1 LVKRSQWFLLVIFC
15 AYEGTD
21 MAEQKAILS
30 TYPNY
35 VANIGIEVHVQLT
48 TKSKIFCSCANIP
61 GQTANQNICNICTG
75 QPGSLPVLNKRVVD
89 FAILAGL
96 ATNCTI
102 NKCNSFARKHYF
114 YPDLPKNYQITQS
127 DDPICS
133 NGYIPIRLEDGSI
146 KKIRLI
152 RIHMEE
158 DAGKSIHTGLTNE
171 SLIDFNRTGT
181 PLLEIVS
188 HPDIASAH
196 EAREYLKALHSI
208 VTYLGICTGNMEEG
222 AFRADTNIS
231 VRKKDSEKLGTKIEL
246 KNINSFKY
254 ISDAIEYE
262 IERQIKTLEEGRERL
277 RQETRLWDSKEKKS
291 FVMRSKEEAADYRY
305 FHDPDLPIL
314 DIDDSWINSLKA
326 QLPELPFEKFNRLVK
341 EKEISAYEAGILIE
355 DRTLADYFEE
365 TTKHSTSKQII
376 NWVLRDLLG
385 YAKEQKISV
394 TQCKVTPV
402 KLATIIELLEE
413 GTINGPAAKELFL
426 MVAQTGNDPISLVKS
441 KGLEQIGS
449 VDELEAIIKEII
461 VQNPREV
468 ARYKAGAEKLFGFF
482 VGQAM
487 AKTKGKGN
495 PKLINELLKKY
506 LA

>member
-1 LVKRSQWFLLVIFC
+1 
-15 AYEGTD
+15 
-21 MAEQKAILS
+21 MADQKAILS
-30 TYPNY
+30 AYPDY

-48 TKSKIFCSCANIP
+48 TKSKIFCTCANIP
-61 GQTANQNICNICTG
+61 GQSANQNICDVCTG

-102 NKCNSFARKHYF
+102 NKRSSFARKHYF

-127 DDPICS
+127 DDPICC
-133 NGYIPIRLEDGSI
+133 NGYIPIKLEDGSI

-158 DAGKSIHTGLTNE
+158 DAGKSIHAGITNE

-188 HPDIASAH
+188 HPDISNAY

-208 VTYLGICTGNMEEG
+208 VTYLEICTGNMEEG

-231 VRKKDSEKLGTKIEL
+231 VRKKENEKLGTKIEL

-262 IERQIKTLEEGRERL
+262 FTRQIETLEQGERL
-277 RQETRLWDSKEKKS
+277 RQETRLWDSKEKKT

-314 DIDDSWINSLKA
+314 DVNDAWIASMKE
-326 QLPELPFEKFNRLVK
+326 QLPELPHEKFERLIK
-341 EKEISAYEAGILIE
+341 EKNLSPYEAAILIE
-355 DRTLADYFEE
+355 DRALADYFEE
-365 TTKHSTSKQII
+365 TTKHNSSKQII

-385 YAKEQKISV
+385 FIKEQKISLA
-394 TQCKVTPV
+394 QCKVTPI
-402 KLATIIELLEE
+402 KLATIIDLLEK
-413 GTINGPAAKELFL
+413 GTINGPAAKELFV
-426 MVAQTGNDPISLVKS
+426 MVAQSGDEPMALVKT

-449 VDELEAIIKEII
+449 VDELEAIIKEILA
-461 VQNPREV
+461 QSPDEV

-482 VGQAM
+482 VGQTM

-495 PKLINELLKKY
+495 PKLINELLKKH
-506 LA
+506 LV